1 MRGRRL
7 FTAALFAFVVALI
20 TCSIIVFRMSARR
33 ASAHPYFTSIARPIV
48 IAHRGGARLRPENTL
63 PAFAHAAE
71 LGVDVLELDVRRT
84 KDGALVVIH
93 DPTIDRT
100 TDGAGAVGS
109 YTLAELR
116 QFDAG
121 FRFTT
126 LDASDF
132 LYRGRGVRIPT
143 LDEVFA
149 AHTSAR
155 FVVEIKSGELSDLPA
170 QLCETIRAHGMTQ
183 KTLVAS
189 VDADLLEGFRRACPE
204 VATSAHADEARDFLA
219 LGYTKLAATYSP
231 AFHALQVPPVIGGGV
246 PVVTRGFVKAAH
258 ERNLQVHPWT
268 INDADEMRR
277 LLDIGVD
284 GIITDRPDVLLD
296 ILRERGTTK

>member
-7 FTAALFAFVVALI
+7 FITALLAFVVALI
-20 TCSIIVFRMSARR
+20 ICSIIVFRMSARR
-33 ASAHPYFTSIARPIV
+33 AAAHPYFTTVARPLV
-48 IAHRGGARLRPENTL
+48 IAHRGGAKLRPENTL

-71 LGVDVLELDVRRT
+71 IGVDVLELDVRRT

-100 TDGAGAVGS
+100 TDDTGAVSS
-109 YTLAELR
+109 YTLAEL
-116 QFDAG
+116 QSFDAG
-121 FRFTT
+121 FRFTAP
-126 LDASDF
+126 DAPGF
-132 LYRGRGVRIPT
+132 PFRGRGVRIPT

-149 AHTSAR
+149 AHSSAR
-155 FVVEIKSGELSDLPA
+155 YIIEIKSGESSDVPA
-170 QLCETIRAHGMTQ
+170 SLCETIRAHKLTDSA
-183 KTLVAS
+183 LVAS
-189 VDADLLEGFRRACPE
+189 VSSELLHGFRRSCPE

-219 LGYTKLAATYSP
+219 LSYTKLGATYSP
-231 AFHALQVPPVIGGGV
+231 EFHALQVPLAVGGGL
-246 PVVTRGFVKAAH
+246 PIVTRGFVEAAH

-296 ILRERGTTK
+296 ILRERGSTR

>member
-1 MRGRRL
+1 MRGRL
-7 FTAALFAFVVALI
+7 FIIALFAFVVALVI
-20 TCSIIVFRMSARR
+20 GSFVVFRMSARR
-33 ASAHPYFTSIARPIV
+33 PSAHPYFAPVGRPLV

-63 PAFAHAAE
+63 LAFAHAAE

-100 TDGAGAVGS
+100 TDGTGAVSS
-109 YTLAELR
+109 YTLAELQR
-116 QFDAG
+116 FDAG

-126 LDASDF
+126 PDASDF
-132 LYRGRGVRIPT
+132 PYRGRGVTIST

-149 AHTSAR
+149 RHSSVR
-155 FVVEIKSGELSDLPA
+155 YIIEIKSGESSDVPA
-170 QLCETIRAHGMTQ
+170 SLCETIRAHKLTDGA
-183 KTLVAS
+183 LVAS
-189 VDADLLEGFRRACPE
+189 VSAELLHGFRRSCPE

-219 LGYTKLAATYSP
+219 LSYTKLGATYSP
-231 AFHALQVPPVIGGGV
+231 EFYALQVPLAVGDGLPI
-246 PVVTRGFVKAAH
+246 VTRGFVEAAH

-268 INDADEMRR
+268 INDESEMRR

-296 ILRERGTTK
+296 ILRGRCSTK